1 MTDPKQ
7 YRKWVTVSFLITLV
21 AVILV
26 AMSYMVDDAELSKAM
41 AIGGFSLAIASMI
54 LRWIS
59 KLKPEWLNG
68 RSSNQNNS

>member
-1 MTDPKQ
+1 MTDPKR
-7 YRKWVTVSFLITLV
+7 YRKWVMVSFLITML

-26 AMSYMVDDAELSKAM
+26 ALSYTIDTPDLRKGM
-41 AIGGFSLAIASMI
+41 AVGGFSLAIASMI
-54 LRWIS
+54 LRWIA